1 MEETD
6 VINVISSINL
16 YETDDNE
23 NAILSVGAI
32 TNKPSIT
39 SINVGDV

>member
-1 MEETD
+1 M
-6 VINVISSINL
+6 ISSINL

-39 SINVGDV
+39 SLNVGDV